1 MIELNPKVVEACITG
16 IKHIQDN
23 IYKFNNTLYVYYN
36 SHKLNTR
43 TYELIFKEYSQSY
56 VIIKCRG
63 GSTPHSAIRYD
74 GFNKCDVVLTDEAKK
89 VLQYYQN
96 LYFYEKGRKVRRV
109 KAIAERKKVKCP
121 ICGKEFTP
129 YHKKMCCSKE
139 CSRKYVLMKAKEK
152 RNETLKV
159 YHKVCPTCGKPFI
172 THTDAQRYCSE
183 ACRIKRNNNYMIA
196 KNKRNSYTVKK
207 CLNCG
212 KEFYGSPRM
221 VHCCG
226 KCREAYNYKKTL
238 ERRRKAKLNLVQTTK

>member
-23 IYKFNNTLYVYYN
+23 IYKFNNTLYVYYD

-109 KAIAERKKVKCP
+109 KAMAKRKKVKCP

-129 YHKKMCCSKE
+129 MNGRMYCSTE
-139 CSRKYVLMKAKEK
+139 CLRKCNLERAKENREVK
-152 RNETLKV
+152 T

-183 ACRIKRNNNYMIA
+183 ACRIKRNYSYLSA

-221 VHCCG
+221 VHCCS

-238 ERRRKAKLNLVQTTK
+238 ERRKEAKLNLVQNNN